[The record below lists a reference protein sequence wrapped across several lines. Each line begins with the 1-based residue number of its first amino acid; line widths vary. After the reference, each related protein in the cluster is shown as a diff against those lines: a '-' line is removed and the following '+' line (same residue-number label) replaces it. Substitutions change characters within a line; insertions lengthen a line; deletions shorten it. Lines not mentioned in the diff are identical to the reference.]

1 MYANDLYLNND
12 YVESSYRTVGTTF
25 AQPAVE
31 GGSVITTI
39 NGSGGGM
46 VTGPNI
52 TFSGGTT
59 GMNFAGAGNTLTM
72 SGTLVVANGGTGSTT
87 AGGARTNL
95 GAAASGANADITSLT
110 GLTTPLSLAQG
121 GTAAATAAAA
131 RTSLSVPRI
140 HTAAVAPAV
149 TDDGAAGFPIGTQWV
164 DTVLDDAYIS
174 VDDSTGAA
182 VWKKT
187 TV

>member
-1 MYANDLYLNND
+1 MYGDFYLNND
-12 YVESSYRTVGTTF
+12 YVQTSYQTFQTTVAPT
-25 AQPAVE
+25 PVE
-31 GGSVITTI
+31 GATVITTI
-39 NGSGGGM
+39 NGGGGGM

-87 AGGARTNL
+87 AAGARTNL

-131 RTSLSVPRI
+131 RTSLSVPRTL
-140 HTAAVAPAV
+140 TAAVAPAV
-149 TDDGAAGFPIGTQWV
+149 TDDGAAGFPIGTQWI
-164 DTVLDDAYIS
+164 DTVLDDAYVS
-174 VDDSTGAA
+174 VDDSAGAA

-187 TV
+187 TP